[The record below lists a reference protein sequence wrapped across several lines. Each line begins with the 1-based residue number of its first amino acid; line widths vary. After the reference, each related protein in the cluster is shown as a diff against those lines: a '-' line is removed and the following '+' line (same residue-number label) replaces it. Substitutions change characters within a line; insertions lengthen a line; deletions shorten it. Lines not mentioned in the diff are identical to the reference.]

1 MNAIEMSFIFGK
13 SRKIFNMEIFQ
24 ILRELYRN
32 KQIWNRAE
40 KKVKSRDFC
49 IEMEEFQFLSVFFYN
64 QNEQI

>member
-1 MNAIEMSFIFGK
+1 
-13 SRKIFNMEIFQ
+13 MEIFQ